1 MPTIDRASLASPLR
15 SRHFVSA
22 VRSLA
27 RRYRLGRLLAGVT
40 IVLLAALRLQGA
52 LDTAE
57 TERAR
62 WAPGAIGWVT
72 TTDIDAGAPLDA
84 GMAIPV
90 EVPAGLSPRGA
101 TVDDP
106 TGTRARVDLVAGVI
120 LHDSQ
125 LIGESSAHT
134 ARTPPGSAA
143 IALDRTSDL
152 FVVGDRVDH
161 DLVDGRRLGVN
172 GVASRSPMVT
182 SPSPSTYTRSPTWSE
197 DSDVAGSSR
206 SSELVERG

>member
-15 SRHFVSA
+15 SPAIFVSA

-40 IVLLAALRLQGA
+40 IVLVAALRLQGA
-52 LDTAE
+52 LDAAA

-72 TTDIDAGAPLDA
+72 TTDIDAGAPLNA

-120 LHDSQ
+120 LHDNQ

-134 ARTPPGSAA
+134 ARTPPGSAS

-152 FVVGDRVDH
+152 FVVGDRVDLH
-161 DLVDGRRLGVN
+161 DLVDGRRLGTN
-172 GVASRSPMVT
+172 GVVIAVT
-182 SPSPSTYTRSPTWSE
+182 DGDIAVAIDAHAVP
-197 DSDVAGSSR
+197 DVVRGLGRGGVVPVLRAG
-206 SSELVERG
+206 

>member
-15 SRHFVSA
+15 SPAIFVSA

-40 IVLLAALRLQGA
+40 IVLVAALRLQGA
-52 LDTAE
+52 LDAAA

-72 TTDIDAGAPLDA
+72 TTDIDAGAPLNA

-106 TGTRARVDLVAGVI
+106 TGTRARVDLVAGVV
-120 LHDSQ
+120 LHDNQ

-134 ARTPPGSAA
+134 ARTPPGSAS

-152 FVVGDRVDH
+152 FVVGDRVDLH
-161 DLVDGRRLGVN
+161 DLVDGRRLGTN
-172 GVASRSPMVT
+172 GVVIAVT
-182 SPSPSTYTRSPTWSE
+182 DGDIAVAIDAYAVP
-197 DSDVAGSSR
+197 DVVRGLGRGGVVPVLRAG
-206 SSELVERG
+206 

>member
-1 MPTIDRASLASPLR
+1 
-15 SRHFVSA
+15 
-22 VRSLA
+22 
-27 RRYRLGRLLAGVT
+27 
-40 IVLLAALRLQGA
+40 
-52 LDTAE
+52 
-57 TERAR
+57 
-62 WAPGAIGWVT
+62 VT

-120 LHDSQ
+120 LHDNQ

-152 FVVGDRVDH
+152 FVVGDRVDLH
-161 DLVDGRRLGVN
+161 DLVDGRRLGIN
-172 GVASRSPMVT
+172 GVVIAVT
-182 SPSPSTYTRSPTWSE
+182 
-197 DSDVAGSSR
+197 DGDIAVAIDVHAVPDVVRGLGRGGVVPVLRAG
-206 SSELVERG
+206 

>member
-15 SRHFVSA
+15 SPAIFVSA

-40 IVLLAALRLQGA
+40 IVLVAALRLQGA
-52 LDTAE
+52 LDAAA

-72 TTDIDAGAPLDA
+72 TTDIDAGAPLNA

-120 LHDSQ
+120 LHDNQ

-152 FVVGDRVDH
+152 FVVGDRVDLH
-161 DLVDGRRLGVN
+161 DLVDGRRLGTN
-172 GVASRSPMVT
+172 GVVIAVT
-182 SPSPSTYTRSPTWSE
+182 DGDIAVAIDAHAVP
-197 DSDVAGSSR
+197 DVVRGLGRGGVVPVLRAG
-206 SSELVERG
+206 

>member
-15 SRHFVSA
+15 SPAIFVSA

-27 RRYRLGRLLAGVT
+27 RRYRLGRLLDGVT

-152 FVVGDRVDH
+152 FVVGDRVDLH
-161 DLVDGRRLGVN
+161 DLVDGRRLGIN
-172 GVASRSPMVT
+172 GVVIAVT
-182 SPSPSTYTRSPTWSE
+182 
-197 DSDVAGSSR
+197 DGDIAVAIDVHAVPDVVRGLGRGGVVPVLRAG
-206 SSELVERG
+206 

>member
-15 SRHFVSA
+15 SPAIFVSA

-40 IVLLAALRLQGA
+40 IVLVAALRLQGA
-52 LDTAE
+52 LDAAA

-72 TTDIDAGAPLDA
+72 TTDIDAGAPLNA

-106 TGTRARVDLVAGVI
+106 TGTRARVDLVAGMI
-120 LHDSQ
+120 LHDNQ

-134 ARTPPGSAA
+134 ARTPPGSAS

-152 FVVGDRVDH
+152 FVVGDRVDLH
-161 DLVDGRRLGVN
+161 DLVDGRRLGTN
-172 GVASRSPMVT
+172 GVVIAVT
-182 SPSPSTYTRSPTWSE
+182 DGDIAVAIDAYAVP
-197 DSDVAGSSR
+197 DVVRGLGRGGVVPVLRAG
-206 SSELVERG
+206 

>member
-15 SRHFVSA
+15 SPAIFVSA

-40 IVLLAALRLQGA
+40 IVLVAALRLQGA
-52 LDTAE
+52 LDAAA

-72 TTDIDAGAPLDA
+72 TTDIEAGAPLDA

-120 LHDSQ
+120 LHDNQ

-152 FVVGDRVDH
+152 FVVGDRVDLH
-161 DLVDGRRLGVN
+161 DLVDGRRLGIN
-172 GVASRSPMVT
+172 GVVIAVT
-182 SPSPSTYTRSPTWSE
+182 DGDIAVAIDAYAVP
-197 DSDVAGSSR
+197 DVVRGLGRGGVVPVLRAG
-206 SSELVERG
+206 

>member
-1 MPTIDRASLASPLR
+1 M
-15 SRHFVSA
+15 
-22 VRSLA
+22 
-27 RRYRLGRLLAGVT
+27 
-40 IVLLAALRLQGA
+40 
-52 LDTAE
+52 
-57 TERAR
+57 
-62 WAPGAIGWVT
+62 T

-120 LHDSQ
+120 LHDNQ

-152 FVVGDRVDH
+152 FVVGDRVDLH
-161 DLVDGRRLGVN
+161 DLVDGRRLGSN
-172 GVASRSPMVT
+172 GVVIAVT
-182 SPSPSTYTRSPTWSE
+182 DGDIAVAIDAYGPRRGE

-206 SSELVERG
+206 SSSWLRGLKPLARINKTAIPSATRYATKGKGTGLHELECSPDRHPAGEPASPQERGQKSTAPMRRRGRTPHQR

>member
-15 SRHFVSA
+15 SPAIFVSA

-40 IVLLAALRLQGA
+40 IVLVAALRLQGA
-52 LDTAE
+52 LDAAA

-72 TTDIDAGAPLDA
+72 TTDIEAGAPLDA

-120 LHDSQ
+120 LHDNQ

-152 FVVGDRVDH
+152 FVVGDRVDLH
-161 DLVDGRRLGVN
+161 DLVDGRRLGTN
-172 GVASRSPMVT
+172 GVVIAVT
-182 SPSPSTYTRSPTWSE
+182 
-197 DSDVAGSSR
+197 DGDIAVAIDVHAVPDVVRGLGRGGVVPVLRAG
-206 SSELVERG
+206 

>member
-15 SRHFVSA
+15 SPAIFVSA

-40 IVLLAALRLQGA
+40 IVLVAALRLQGA
-52 LDTAE
+52 LDAAA

-72 TTDIDAGAPLDA
+72 TTDIDAGAPLNA

-106 TGTRARVDLVAGVI
+106 TGTRARVDLVAGVV
-120 LHDSQ
+120 LHDNQ

-134 ARTPPGSAA
+134 ARTPPGSAS

-152 FVVGDRVDH
+152 FVVGDRVDLH
-161 DLVDGRRLGVN
+161 DLVDGRRLGTN
-172 GVASRSPMVT
+172 GVVIAVT
-182 SPSPSTYTRSPTWSE
+182 DGDIAVAIDAHAVP
-197 DSDVAGSSR
+197 DVVRGLGRGGVVPVLRAG
-206 SSELVERG
+206 

>member
-15 SRHFVSA
+15 SPAIFVSA

-152 FVVGDRVDH
+152 FVVGDRVDLH
-161 DLVDGRRLGVN
+161 DLVDGRRLGIN
-172 GVASRSPMVT
+172 GVVIAVT
-182 SPSPSTYTRSPTWSE
+182 
-197 DSDVAGSSR
+197 DGDIAVAIDVHAVPDVVRGLGRGGVVPVLRAG
-206 SSELVERG
+206 

>member
-15 SRHFVSA
+15 SPAIFVSA

-40 IVLLAALRLQGA
+40 IVLVAALRLQGA
-52 LDTAE
+52 LDAAA

-120 LHDSQ
+120 LHDNQ

-152 FVVGDRVDH
+152 FVVGDRVDLH
-161 DLVDGRRLGVN
+161 DLVDGRRLGTN
-172 GVASRSPMVT
+172 GVVIAVT
-182 SPSPSTYTRSPTWSE
+182 
-197 DSDVAGSSR
+197 DGDIAVAIDVHAVPDVVRGLGRGGVVPVLRAG
-206 SSELVERG
+206 

>member
-15 SRHFVSA
+15 SPAIFVSA

-40 IVLLAALRLQGA
+40 IVLVAALRLQGA
-52 LDTAE
+52 LDAAA

-72 TTDIDAGAPLDA
+72 TTDIDAGAPLNA

-120 LHDSQ
+120 LHDNQ

-134 ARTPPGSAA
+134 ARTPPGSAS

-152 FVVGDRVDH
+152 FVVGDRVDLH
-161 DLVDGRRLGVN
+161 DLVDGRRLGTN
-172 GVASRSPMVT
+172 GVVIAVT
-182 SPSPSTYTRSPTWSE
+182 DGDIAVAIDAYAVP
-197 DSDVAGSSR
+197 DVVRGLGRGGVVPVLRAG
-206 SSELVERG
+206 